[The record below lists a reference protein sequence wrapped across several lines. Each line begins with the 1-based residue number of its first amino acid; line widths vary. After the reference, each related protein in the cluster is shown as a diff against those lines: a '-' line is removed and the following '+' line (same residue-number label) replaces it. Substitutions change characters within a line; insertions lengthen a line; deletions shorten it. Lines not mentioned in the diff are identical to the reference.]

1 MLGMD
6 EDVGLRE
13 RKKLRTR
20 EAIADAAL
28 RLFAEHG
35 FDAVT
40 LTQIAAAADV
50 GARTLFRYFPD
61 KEELL
66 FGDDDSIGG
75 VLAAA
80 LAARPRGES
89 PADAAREA
97 LLTLLPLWQEGQE
110 KGRAR
115 QAVIAASPA
124 LRARE
129 RSKLAAYERVVT
141 TGLVAR
147 GADEPTAR
155 LLARAV
161 VPCLHEGITRWLA
174 DADPRAP
181 GIEARGRQA
190 FAELAALLA
199 PGPGAVPKPG

>member
-1 MLGMD
+1 MVGVD
-6 EDVGLRE
+6 EHAGLRE

-20 EAIADAAL
+20 DAIADAAL

-66 FGDDDSIGG
+66 FGDDDGVRD

-80 LAARPRGES
+80 LAARPRGEP
-89 PADAAREA
+89 PAGAAREA

-110 KGRAR
+110 KGRLR

-129 RSKLAAYERVVT
+129 RAKLAAYEHVVT

-147 GADEPTAR
+147 GTDELTAR
-155 LLARAV
+155 LLARTV

-174 DADPRAP
+174 DADPRVP
-181 GIEARGRQA
+181 GIDARGRQA
-190 FAELAALLA
+190 FDELAALLS
-199 PGPGAVPKPG
+199 G